1 MESKNFIHG
10 NLSANN
16 CMVAND
22 GTVKLTN
29 FNMAYAL
36 DHFETDDPADRGRIR
51 WISWEAAAEVTS
63 ILN

>member
-1 MESKNFIHG
+1 MSYLESKNFIHG

-29 FNMAYAL
+29 FNMAYGL
-36 DHFETDDPADRGRIR
+36 DHFETDNPVDHGRIR
-51 WISWEAAAEVTS
+51 WISWEAAVEV
-63 ILN
+63 

>member
-1 MESKNFIHG
+1 
-10 NLSANN
+10 
-16 CMVAND
+16 MVAND

-63 ILN
+63 ILS